1 MSVVAIVRRLL
12 VDVQSHKARLA
23 VVAAGVVAL
32 LVSRRASSAAMGR
45 SLGWGTAPK
54 HAIKRFD
61 RLIGNERLVEELPR
75 YYAAIA
81 EALVLDASPVVLV
94 DWTHLHG
101 RAHAL
106 VAALAVD
113 GRSVLLLAHVCDVN
127 SLGNTSVQLRFLEQ
141 LRAVLPVGCRPIVVT
156 DAGFHGDF
164 FRAILRLGW
173 DFVGRIRG
181 TAHLQHGGSTLE
193 KADLYKRATARARD
207 FPDAK
212 LYAHRSISCRLVLVR
227 RPHSKRR
234 SKPTSNKELL
244 EYRKSARD
252 PWLLATSCTDCSAE
266 AVVQHYAR
274 RMQIEESFRDAKSAR
289 FGLAFSFGRSRSLK
303 RLAVQLL
310 LVALALAAALIL
322 GRQAEE
328 QRAHLAFQANSTKDR
343 RVLSVTRLGL
353 ELIHAAVAKLSSL
366 AGEVRGLFRSRRP
379 PIRGDP

>member
-1 MSVVAIVRRLL
+1 MSVVSIVRRLL
-12 VDVQSHKARLA
+12 DEVQSHKARLA

-32 LVSRRASSAAMGR
+32 LVSRRTSSASMGR
-45 SLGWGTAPK
+45 ALSWNTAPK

-61 RLIGNERLVEELPR
+61 RLLGNERLAAELPR
-75 YYAAIA
+75 YYSAIA
-81 EALVLDASPVVLV
+81 ASLVRIVAPVVLV

-113 GRSVLLLAHVCDVN
+113 GRAVLLFSHVCDVN
-127 SLGNTSVQLRFLEQ
+127 SLGNTRVQLDFLEQ
-141 LRAVLPVGCRPIVVT
+141 LRVVLPAGCRPIVVT

-181 TAHLQHGGSTLE
+181 TAQLEYNGVRLQ
-193 KADLYKRATARARD
+193 KADLYKRATARTQD
-207 FPDAK
+207 FPHAK
-212 LYAHRSISCRLVLVR
+212 LYARHSLSCRLVLVR

-234 SKPTSNKELL
+234 SKPTTNKETL

-252 PWLLATSCTDCSAE
+252 PWLLATSCTTCTAE

-274 RMQIEESFRDAKSAR
+274 RMQIEETFRDAKSPR

-310 LVALALAAALIL
+310 LLALALAAALIL
-322 GRQAEE
+322 GKHAERK
-328 QRAHLAFQANSTKDR
+328 RAHLAFQANSTKER
-343 RVLSVTRLGL
+343 RVLSLTRLGV
-353 ELIHAAVAKLSSL
+353 ELIHLAVAKLSSL
-366 AGEVRGLFRSRRP
+366 VPQLRALFRPRLTHV
-379 PIRGDP
+379 RGDP